1 MEIREV
7 PTPTPAD
14 NEVLVR
20 VRASSV
26 CFGDRIF
33 RSGPLLIRLLS
44 RFRPR
49 HPILGVD
56 LAGTVETVGSRVT
69 RFAPGDAVY
78 GARGDKFA
86 AHAEF
91 ACVAE
96 DGFLA
101 RKPATMTFEEAGT
114 VFVGAACSLYLLR
127 RANVKPGERVL
138 VHGASGSLGVFAVQL
153 AKHFGAHVTA
163 VCSSANVQL
172 VRSLGA
178 DEVIDLLVAHSSY
191 CSRAPMI
198 LFQSLLS
205 PAISRLWSKR
215 LWKGNDS
222 AAKRKC
228 FPKKW
233 TSVTA
238 LSPAIVQNLTR
249 PSAAA
254 KKAAGSKST
263 ILLLGE
269 SGTGKELFARAIH
282 NWSERKDRP
291 FIAINCVGLSKELL
305 ESELFGHEK
314 GAFTGAS
321 QLKRGKIEIGNGGT
335 VFLDE
340 VGDISEELQ
349 AKLLR
354 FLQEREFERV
364 GGTQL
369 IRVDV
374 RIIAATNRNLEA
386 AVKEGRFREDLFYRI
401 NVVPIVLPPLRGRKE
416 DVPALAQFFMQR
428 FSDEAKK
435 NFAEISQEALET
447 LMGYDWPGN
456 VRELA
461 NVIERAVVL
470 GQPPTIQI
478 EDLSPGI
485 VAPEAE
491 VDNRSTPPVL
501 SREHRRI
508 PP

>member
-1 MEIREV
+1 MTALGETILVVDDDPYIQEALGDRLESLGYRVSRASDGQQALELIDHQDPQMVFLDIEMPRMKGLDVLREIRKREKDFPV
-7 PTPTPAD
+7 VMITAYGSIDLAVEAMKEGAYDFIPKPFKA
-14 NEVLVR
+14 NHIALVVEKAMERERLRREKEVL
-20 VRASSV
+20 SEE
-26 CFGDRIF
+26 
-33 RSGPLLIRLLS
+33 
-44 RFRPR
+44 
-49 HPILGVD
+49 VD
-56 LAGTVETVGSRVT
+56 KRY
-69 RFAPGDAVY
+69 R
-78 GARGDKFA
+78 
-86 AHAEF
+86 
-91 ACVAE
+91 
-96 DGFLA
+96 
-101 RKPATMTFEEAGT
+101 
-114 VFVGAACSLYLLR
+114 
-127 RANVKPGERVL
+127 
-138 VHGASGSLGVFAVQL
+138 
-153 AKHFGAHVTA
+153 
-163 VCSSANVQL
+163 
-172 VRSLGA
+172 
-178 DEVIDLLVAHSSY
+178 LVAGDSTKLN
-191 CSRAPMI
+191 A
-198 LFQSLLS
+198 
-205 PAISRLWSKR
+205 AI
-215 LWKGNDS
+215 G
-222 AAKRKC
+222 
-228 FPKKW
+228 
-233 TSVTA
+233 
-238 LSPAIVQNLTR
+238 
-249 PSAAA
+249 AA
-254 KKAAGSKST
+254 KKAAASKST

-305 ESELFGHEK
+305 ESELFGYEK

-321 QLKRGKIEIGNGGT
+321 QLKRGKIEIANGGT

-416 DVPALAQFFMQR
+416 DVPSLAQFFMQR
-428 FSDEAKK
+428 FSIESKK
-435 NFAEISQEALET
+435 SFTAISQEALEA
-447 LMGYDWPGN
+447 LNAYDWPGN

-485 VAPEAE
+485 VAAEAE
-491 VDNRSTPPVL
+491 TGSSLTPQSYHESIDEYRREVIVNALAQTQGNRAAAARLLGLQRSYL
-501 SREHRRI
+501 LRLMKSFDI
-508 PP
+508 S

>member
-1 MEIREV
+1 MTTLGEMILVVDDDPYIQEALGDRLESLGYRVARASDGKQALELIDHQDPQMVFLDIEMPGMKGLDVLREIRTREKDFPVVMITAYGSIDLAVEAMKEGAYDFV
-7 PTPTPAD
+7 PKPFKPSHIALVVEKALERQRLRREK
-14 NEVLVR
+14 EVL
-20 VRASSV
+20 SEE
-26 CFGDRIF
+26 
-33 RSGPLLIRLLS
+33 
-44 RFRPR
+44 
-49 HPILGVD
+49 VD
-56 LAGTVETVGSRVT
+56 KRY
-69 RFAPGDAVY
+69 R
-78 GARGDKFA
+78 
-86 AHAEF
+86 
-91 ACVAE
+91 
-96 DGFLA
+96 
-101 RKPATMTFEEAGT
+101 
-114 VFVGAACSLYLLR
+114 
-127 RANVKPGERVL
+127 
-138 VHGASGSLGVFAVQL
+138 
-153 AKHFGAHVTA
+153 
-163 VCSSANVQL
+163 
-172 VRSLGA
+172 
-178 DEVIDLLVAHSSY
+178 LVAGNS
-191 CSRAPMI
+191 AK
-198 LFQSLLS
+198 FNA
-205 PAISRLWSKR
+205 AISS
-215 LWKGNDS
+215 
-222 AAKRKC
+222 
-228 FPKKW
+228 
-233 TSVTA
+233 
-238 LSPAIVQNLTR
+238 
-249 PSAAA
+249 A

-447 LMGYDWPGN
+447 LLGYDWPGN

-491 VDNRSTPPVL
+491 VNNRSTRQ
-501 SREHRRI
+501 SYHESIDEYRREVIVNALAQANGNRAAAARSLGLQRSYLLRLMKTFSI
-508 PP
+508 S

>member
-1 MEIREV
+1 MTALGETILVVDDDPYIQEALGDRLESLGYRVSRASDGQQALELIDHQDPQMVFLDIEMPRMKGLDVLREIRKREKDFPV
-7 PTPTPAD
+7 VMITAYGSIDLAVEAMKEGAYDFIPKPFKA
-14 NEVLVR
+14 NHIALVVEKAMERQRLRREKEVL
-20 VRASSV
+20 SEE
-26 CFGDRIF
+26 
-33 RSGPLLIRLLS
+33 
-44 RFRPR
+44 
-49 HPILGVD
+49 VD
-56 LAGTVETVGSRVT
+56 KRY
-69 RFAPGDAVY
+69 R
-78 GARGDKFA
+78 
-86 AHAEF
+86 
-91 ACVAE
+91 
-96 DGFLA
+96 
-101 RKPATMTFEEAGT
+101 
-114 VFVGAACSLYLLR
+114 
-127 RANVKPGERVL
+127 
-138 VHGASGSLGVFAVQL
+138 
-153 AKHFGAHVTA
+153 
-163 VCSSANVQL
+163 
-172 VRSLGA
+172 
-178 DEVIDLLVAHSSY
+178 LVAGDSTKLN
-191 CSRAPMI
+191 A
-198 LFQSLLS
+198 
-205 PAISRLWSKR
+205 AI
-215 LWKGNDS
+215 G
-222 AAKRKC
+222 
-228 FPKKW
+228 
-233 TSVTA
+233 
-238 LSPAIVQNLTR
+238 
-249 PSAAA
+249 AA
-254 KKAAGSKST
+254 KKAAASKST

-305 ESELFGHEK
+305 ESELFGYEK

-321 QLKRGKIEIGNGGT
+321 QLKRGKIEIANGGT

-416 DVPALAQFFMQR
+416 DVPSLAQFFMQR
-428 FSDEAKK
+428 FSIESKK
-435 NFAEISQEALET
+435 SFTAISQEALEA
-447 LMGYDWPGN
+447 LNAYDWPGN

-485 VAPEAE
+485 VAAEAE
-491 VDNRSTPPVL
+491 TGSSLTPQSYHESIDEYRREVIVNALAQTQGNRAAAARLLGLQRSYL
-501 SREHRRI
+501 LRLMKSFDI
-508 PP
+508 S

>member
-1 MEIREV
+1 MKEGAYDFVPKPFKPSHIALVVEKALERQRLRREK
-7 PTPTPAD
+7 
-14 NEVLVR
+14 EVL
-20 VRASSV
+20 SEE
-26 CFGDRIF
+26 
-33 RSGPLLIRLLS
+33 
-44 RFRPR
+44 
-49 HPILGVD
+49 VD
-56 LAGTVETVGSRVT
+56 KRY
-69 RFAPGDAVY
+69 R
-78 GARGDKFA
+78 
-86 AHAEF
+86 
-91 ACVAE
+91 
-96 DGFLA
+96 
-101 RKPATMTFEEAGT
+101 
-114 VFVGAACSLYLLR
+114 
-127 RANVKPGERVL
+127 
-138 VHGASGSLGVFAVQL
+138 
-153 AKHFGAHVTA
+153 
-163 VCSSANVQL
+163 
-172 VRSLGA
+172 
-178 DEVIDLLVAHSSY
+178 LVAGNS
-191 CSRAPMI
+191 AK
-198 LFQSLLS
+198 FNA
-205 PAISRLWSKR
+205 AIS
-215 LWKGNDS
+215 G
-222 AAKRKC
+222 
-228 FPKKW
+228 
-233 TSVTA
+233 
-238 LSPAIVQNLTR
+238 
-249 PSAAA
+249 A

-491 VDNRSTPPVL
+491 VNNRSAPQ
-501 SREHRRI
+501 SYHESIDEYRREVIVNALAQAKGNRAAAARSLGLQRSYLLRLMKTFSI
-508 PP
+508 S

>member
-1 MEIREV
+1 MTTLGETILVVDDDPYIQEALGDRLESLGYRVARASDGNQALELIDHQDPQMVFLDIEMPGMKGLDVLREIRAREKDFPV
-7 PTPTPAD
+7 VMITAYG
-14 NEVLVR
+14 
-20 VRASSV
+20 S
-26 CFGDRIF
+26 
-33 RSGPLLIRLLS
+33 
-44 RFRPR
+44 
-49 HPILGVD
+49 VD
-56 LAGTVETVGSRVT
+56 LAVE
-69 RFAPGDAVY
+69 AMKE
-78 GARGDKFA
+78 GAYDFIPKPFKA
-86 AHAEF
+86 NH
-91 ACVAE
+91 VALVVE
-96 DGFLA
+96 KA
-101 RKPATMTFEEAGT
+101 MERQR
-114 VFVGAACSLYLLR
+114 LR
-127 RANVKPGERVL
+127 REKEVL
-138 VHGASGSLGVFAVQL
+138 SE
-153 AKHFGAHVTA
+153 
-163 VCSSANVQL
+163 
-172 VRSLGA
+172 
-178 DEVIDLLVAHSSY
+178 EVDKRYRLVAGNS
-191 CSRAPMI
+191 AK
-198 LFQSLLS
+198 LNA
-205 PAISRLWSKR
+205 AIS
-215 LWKGNDS
+215 G
-222 AAKRKC
+222 
-228 FPKKW
+228 
-233 TSVTA
+233 
-238 LSPAIVQNLTR
+238 
-249 PSAAA
+249 A

-305 ESELFGHEK
+305 ESELFGYEK

-321 QLKRGKIEIGNGGT
+321 QLKRGKIEIANGGT

-386 AVKEGRFREDLFYRI
+386 AVKEGGFREDLYYRI

-416 DVPALAQFFMQR
+416 DVPVLAQFFMQR
-428 FSDEAKK
+428 FSIESKK
-435 NFAEISQEALET
+435 SFTEISQEALEA
-447 LMGYDWPGN
+447 LGAYDWPGN

-485 VAPEAE
+485 VAAE
-491 VDNRSTPPVL
+491 GEIDNRPTPV
-501 SREHRRI
+501 SYHESVDEYRREVIVSALAQTQGNRAAAARLLGLQRSYLLRLMKAFDI
-508 PP
+508 A

>member
-1 MEIREV
+1 MTTLGEMILVVDDDPYIQEALGDRLESLGYRVARASDGKQALELIDHQDPQMVFLDIEMPGMKGLDVLREIRTREKDFPV
-7 PTPTPAD
+7 VMITAYG
-14 NEVLVR
+14 
-20 VRASSV
+20 S
-26 CFGDRIF
+26 
-33 RSGPLLIRLLS
+33 
-44 RFRPR
+44 
-49 HPILGVD
+49 VD
-56 LAGTVETVGSRVT
+56 LAVE
-69 RFAPGDAVY
+69 AMKE
-78 GARGDKFA
+78 GAYDFVPKPFKPS
-86 AHAEF
+86 H
-91 ACVAE
+91 VALVVE
-96 DGFLA
+96 KA
-101 RKPATMTFEEAGT
+101 MERQR
-114 VFVGAACSLYLLR
+114 LR
-127 RANVKPGERVL
+127 REKEVL
-138 VHGASGSLGVFAVQL
+138 SE
-153 AKHFGAHVTA
+153 
-163 VCSSANVQL
+163 
-172 VRSLGA
+172 
-178 DEVIDLLVAHSSY
+178 EVDKRYRLVAGNS
-191 CSRAPMI
+191 AK
-198 LFQSLLS
+198 FNA
-205 PAISRLWSKR
+205 AIS
-215 LWKGNDS
+215 G
-222 AAKRKC
+222 
-228 FPKKW
+228 
-233 TSVTA
+233 
-238 LSPAIVQNLTR
+238 
-249 PSAAA
+249 A

-305 ESELFGHEK
+305 ESELFGYEK

-369 IRVDV
+369 IQVDV

-416 DVPALAQFFMQR
+416 DVPALSQFFMQR
-428 FSDEAKK
+428 FSDESKK
-435 NFAEISQEALET
+435 HFAEISQEAVEA

-491 VDNRSTPPVL
+491 VNNRSTPQ
-501 SREHRRI
+501 SYHESIDEYRREVIVNALVQAKGNRAAAARSLGLQRSYLLRLMKTFSI
-508 PP
+508 S